1 MHLRNNEEPQ
11 QWKQNLF
18 TLNKRKATIEQK
30 NCLMYSICHSK
41 CNFPLWQHSLPNEME
56 SFSDVLCLFLFQQ
69 TLSPPET
76 LEHIDITRGSV
87 QTLTFEPDRSK
98 GIQRLNSS
106 CCFDNL
112 IFALFGCINNFLDEI
127 PQQVENDSVMRQLLS
142 ITHDLRRESH
152 VSYQKTFDLRK
163 ELLQRNERLH
173 RNDAVHPRH
182 YLKALF
188 AELNLT
194 PLIELK

>member
-1 MHLRNNEEPQ
+1 
-11 QWKQNLF
+11 
-18 TLNKRKATIEQK
+18 
-30 NCLMYSICHSK
+30 MYSICHSK
-41 CNFPLWQHSLPNEME
+41 CNFPLWQHSFSKEIEL
-56 SFSDVLCLFLFQQ
+56 FSDVLCLFLFQH
-69 TLSPPET
+69 SVSVP
-76 LEHIDITRGSV
+76 IDITRGSV

-112 IFALFGCINNFLDEI
+112 IFALFGCINHFLDEI
-127 PQQVENDSVMRQLLS
+127 PQHLENDSVTRQLLS
-142 ITHDLRRESH
+142 ITHDLRTESH

-163 ELLQRNERLH
+163 ELFQRNEQRNEGLH
-173 RNDAVHPRH
+173 RNDAEHPRH